1 MSENAKAVAKKV
13 ASKVRKGQKVVLGE
27 IIKEQGYSESVSESP
42 TKVTKTKAYKEEIQ
56 PIVDQLEKER
66 QRIIKALKNKDLDEE
81 RYKDLVDGMDKITK
95 NIQLLGNKP
104 TEITKHQLTD
114 DEMDEIDELLD

>member
-1 MSENAKAVAKKV
+1 MSENAKAVANDILEEVGKGRIPKKT
-13 ASKVRKGQKVVLGE
+13 KIQEKR
-27 IIKEQGYSESVSESP
+27 GYSKSSARAG
-42 TKVTKTKAYKEEIQ
+42 KALQTKAYKEEMR
-56 PIVDQLEKER
+56 PIVSRLEKER
-66 QRIIKALKNKDLDEE
+66 QRIIKALETKDLDEE